1 MKKKRHDKTIS
12 YISIMLLLIVHTL
25 LFARF
30 WYSAYLDM
38 LMIPFY
44 RRGSYLMMI
53 LFAIFLTVS
62 NHIFGGLRMG
72 YYKALDSI
80 VARTLSLFTSYFVMY
95 LIICLLSYK
104 IVTPKYLL
112 FAIGLGFVFNILW
125 TMFSNYVYYKINPP
139 RQMLLIYGDSPIEE
153 IYSKIISRSEK
164 YEIVARA
171 HYNLGEDKLKEMISK
186 HEAVILHDLSASL
199 RNHLIKYCYEKSIRV
214 YVTPKLYDILIRGAA
229 DMDLFDTPFLL
240 MRNRGLTPLQ
250 AFLKRGMDLIAS
262 LLCLTITSPILLLI
276 ILLMKCFDKGPVL
289 YRQTRLTLAG
299 KEFQI
304 LKFRSMYV
312 DAEKDAIRLQ
322 SKDDDRITPI
332 GKILRRT
339 HLDELPQLFNIIKGD
354 MSFVGPRPERPE
366 IAKIYEATIPEFSY
380 RLKMKAGLT
389 GYAQVYGKY
398 NSTPYDKLKL
408 DLTYIQNYSIFLDI
422 RLLLLTGKTLFIP
435 DHAEGVSAEF
445 KTALRNELAATEVEE
460 TITKATETLVES
472 EENE

>member
-12 YISIMLLLIVHTL
+12 YISTVLLLIVHTL
-25 LFARF
+25 FFAWF
-30 WYSAYLDM
+30 WYNEYLPM
-38 LMIPFY
+38 LLIPFY
-44 RRGSYLMMI
+44 RRGSYLMLM

-80 VARTLSLFTSYFVMY
+80 VARTLSLFTSYFMMY
-95 LIICLLSYK
+95 IIICLLSYRVVTVRHLALA
-104 IVTPKYLL
+104 IVLGLL
-112 FAIGLGFVFNILW
+112 FNILW
-125 TMFSNYVYYKINPP
+125 TMFSNYVYYKVNPP
-139 RQMLLIYGDSPIEE
+139 RQMLLIYGDSSIEE
-153 IYSKIISRSEK
+153 VYSKIASRSEK

-171 HYNLGEDKLKEMISK
+171 HYSLGEEELKKLISE

-199 RNHLIKYCYEKSIRV
+199 RNHLIKHCYEKSVRV
-214 YVTPKLYDILIRGAA
+214 YVTPKLYDIMIRGAS

-250 AFLKRGMDLIAS
+250 AFLKRSMDLLAS
-262 LLCLTITSPILLLI
+262 LLCLIITSPILLLVVI
-276 ILLMKCFDKGPVL
+276 CMKCFDHGPVL
-289 YRQTRLTLAG
+289 YRQTRLTLDG

-312 DAEKDAIRLQ
+312 DAEKDSIRLQ
-322 SKDDDRITPI
+322 TKEDDRITPI

-339 HLDELPQLFNIIKGD
+339 HVDELPQLFNIIKGD

-366 IAKIYEATIPEFSY
+366 IARIYEESIPEFSY

-445 KTALRNELAATEVEE
+445 KTALRNEMAVAEE
-460 TITKATETLVES
+460 NTS
-472 EENE
+472 EEIVTKNNG